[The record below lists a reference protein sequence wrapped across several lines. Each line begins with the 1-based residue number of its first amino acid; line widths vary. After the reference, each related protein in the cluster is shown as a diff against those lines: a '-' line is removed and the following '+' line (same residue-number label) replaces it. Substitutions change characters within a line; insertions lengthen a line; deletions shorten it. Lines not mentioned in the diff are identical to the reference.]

1 MSGLYEMSPFE
12 ALTTVL
18 DEDHARGVIEFRQKT
33 IKKPLSE
40 FAAKLLAKE
49 LAKAPDPNAAAEE
62 MVLRNW
68 RGFKADWLQPKGQ
81 QRQSVGSVFGNL
93 AAQME
98 RDDGVRRIQ
107 GDEGVREAFPLLSF
121 AFEQPERS

>member
-1 MSGLYEMSPFE
+1 MVRGMSPLE

-49 LAKAPDPNAAAEE
+49 LSKAPDPNAAAEE

-68 RGFKADWLQPKGQ
+68 RGFKVEWLFPKQSQHLTNLDILEQDLAERIRNGAGGQ
-81 QRQSVGSVFGNL
+81 GSLDFASVPSL
-93 AAQME
+93 PS
-98 RDDGVRRIQ
+98 R
-107 GDEGVREAFPLLSF
+107 
-121 AFEQPERS
+121 

>member
-1 MSGLYEMSPFE
+1 MSPFE
-12 ALTTVL
+12 ALSSVL

-68 RGFKADWLQPKGQ
+68 RGFKVEWMQPKSQ
-81 QRQSVGSVFGNL
+81 QPRMTNLDRLEQDLAERIRNGTRSQGSLDLASVP
-93 AAQME
+93 
-98 RDDGVRRIQ
+98 R
-107 GDEGVREAFPLLSF
+107 LSG
-121 AFEQPERS
+121 R